1 MVPGPGWA
9 ACGGSWRRAGGG
21 PDGGSWRRFRSG
33 LAPVAAG
40 GGGMSSSTCR
50 AADRLGRQIGRP
62 MVRLG
67 RSIVRPRT
75 WMGGCNLGAGVHNP
89 RFAVWAE
96 GSVSPVG
103 IHTVPLSVPASRRS
117 SFTAHSPLLRSVLA
131 GSAPHVARPCW
142 TSPELPAVPNTES
155 ARKRVRQT
163 ARRQAL
169 NSWRKRK
176 VKTSVKSFLAAIQ
189 ERNVAGAE
197 EEFRKVVSV
206 LDRVSSTS
214 TMHRN
219 TAARRKSRLARR
231 LNELRAGAATN

>member
-1 MVPGPGWA
+1 M
-9 ACGGSWRRAGGG
+9 
-21 PDGGSWRRFRSG
+21 
-33 LAPVAAG
+33 
-40 GGGMSSSTCR
+40 
-50 AADRLGRQIGRP
+50 
-62 MVRLG
+62 
-67 RSIVRPRT
+67 
-75 WMGGCNLGAGVHNP
+75 
-89 RFAVWAE
+89 
-96 GSVSPVG
+96 
-103 IHTVPLSVPASRRS
+103 
-117 SFTAHSPLLRSVLA
+117 
-131 GSAPHVARPCW
+131 
-142 TSPELPAVPNTES
+142 PNTES

-219 TAARRKSRLARR
+219 TAVRRKSRLARR